1 VQVAA
6 KFDNFNNL
14 PYLTMATLETGS
26 KNVLALGCLNGEVR
40 IYNLSAEAN
49 FNLICSFGAHLR
61 MINQIVSYKDYLITC
76 GDDCFVNVW
85 KINTSDDNE
94 NKVSIVYNYEFSH
107 KMPVGVSVLK
117 DAENNTNNKNI
128 LVSFFDNTKLGLIK
142 NLNIL

>member
-1 VQVAA
+1 MSTGLKTEYISVAFETGEVYIFNIKNDNLVQVAA

-14 PYLTMATLETGS
+14 PCLTMATLETGS
-26 KNVLALGCLNGEVR
+26 KNVLALGHLNGEVR

-49 FNLICSFGAHLR
+49 FNMICSFGEHLT

-107 KMPVGVSVLK
+107 
-117 DAENNTNNKNI
+117 
-128 LVSFFDNTKLGLIK
+128 
-142 NLNIL
+142 